1 MFRRRRKR
9 GGMPPGAAISAG
21 GSVAESEY
29 YTITYDMMMK
39 GADVL
44 RRGRKVRQFAVMVG
58 GTMHLVTSGDTVDRD
73 TYRALIAAGA
83 VAVPAAVSSP
93 ASGDAASGGSPEE

>member
-1 MFRRRRKR
+1 MFRRHRKHS
-9 GGMPPGAAISAG
+9 GMPPGAVVSAG
-21 GSVAESEY
+21 GSVAESEH
-29 YTITYDMMMK
+29 YTISYDMMMK

-73 TYRALIAAGA
+73 TYRALVAAGA
-83 VAVPAAVSSP
+83 VAVPAAAP
-93 ASGDAASGGSPEE
+93 APPSGDAAPAPPEE